1 MLRGAGDRAVRGLR
15 LGSPGRAAVDA
26 DAVVGHAR
34 GVVPR
39 GRGSRC
45 VTTPAASGRCW
56 HPCGPNEVL
65 TAQAQQAGAAGLAG
79 IFVPVP
85 SRLVLPGPAH
95 WRPAPEKIV
104 FYAGDIAETF

>member
-1 MLRGAGDRAVRGLR
+1 
-15 LGSPGRAAVDA
+15 
-26 DAVVGHAR
+26 
-34 GVVPR
+34 
-39 GRGSRC
+39 
-45 VTTPAASGRCW
+45 
-56 HPCGPNEVL
+56 L

-104 FYAGDIAETF
+104 FYAGDIAETFYS